1 MKSENRKTYQEYNKL
16 FTLSE
21 IKEKQYEQEHYEEFL
36 FDQTRKLKKGE
47 SFIIPKS
54 LKIINRSI
62 DPKIKD
68 KFEDLLDEIN
78 ENTIIPAYSKPVIPI
93 KSGP

>member
-21 IKEKQYEQEHYEEFL
+21 IKENQYEQEHYEEFL
-36 FDQTRKLKKGE
+36 FYRTRKLKKGE
-47 SFIIPKS
+47 SFNIPKFM
-54 LKIINRSI
+54 KIINRSI
-62 DPKIKD
+62 DTKIKD
-68 KFEDLLDEIN
+68 KFEDLIDEIN

>member
-47 SFIIPKS
+47 SFTITKC
-54 LKIINRSI
+54 LEIINRSI
-62 DPKIKD
+62 DPKLKD
-68 KFEDLLDEIN
+68 KFEDLIDEMN
-78 ENTIIPAYSKPVIPI
+78 ENTIIPTHAKPVIPI